1 MKNYTILLGLLFS
14 FLVSQNSFSQIASA
28 QANIINNYP
37 KNHSRFVP
45 LGQTLIFKTDG
56 SFYSKNFSNICLVVK
71 GSKSGINSGSTKIVE
86 KGKTLLYFPGKKFK
100 PNETVLVSV
109 FLNRKHGEPILS
121 YSFTTTSKDKAF
133 SYKNNLP
140 KSDIEQLNRRGKVSG
155 SKIKRAKSDP
165 NLPDDFPKYYISENS
180 NPGIGNYFINAAVRD
195 TISPEF
201 NMIIDTTGFPLFF
214 QRFPV
219 GHHENFFT
227 YHPSVNL
234 ITYYDGQDGKFVAL
248 NNSFEKVGTYK
259 AIDYFTDI
267 HELLLNEDGS
277 FWLIALDPEPVDM
290 SQLIPNGCV
299 NAIITGNIIQKID
312 ADSNLLFQWS
322 TWDHFNI
329 LDADTNIIDLTRC
342 VFDYAHVNALS
353 LDSLGNLIISSRNM
367 SEITKVDIQTGD
379 IIWRMGGNNNQFT
392 FTNDSVPFKAQH
404 NIIYLGNQQYSMFD
418 NGNSRTPP
426 YSRAITYIVDETNM
440 TATLTEDY
448 QKYNPADFTP
458 FMGSNQTLDNGSHLV
473 GWAANYQKNVF
484 TQFNSNG
491 DVEFEI
497 QSVDTFGVISYRA
510 FKYPW
515 ETSLFNFDADTLD
528 FGCNVLVGDS
538 VFASTCLTNNSE
550 DILTINGYN
559 CTDSTITLTSP
570 LPITIDA
577 NSCDTL
583 TFCFKPID
591 ELPVSAVFSAYY
603 QTDSIRIANQIRI
616 LGGGIIDNI
625 NTHSISTTTLSISPN
640 PCSQSCR
647 VSFKNHLPIQQ
658 LDIYTI
664 EGRLVKSLTVNN
676 MKSVI
681 ITNMEHG
688 IYLIKIESRE
698 QRATGKLV
706 VD

>member
-1 MKNYTILLGLLFS
+1 MKNFTIFLGLIFS
-14 FLVSQNSFSQIASA
+14 LLVVNNSFSQVVSP
-28 QANIINNYP
+28 QPDIINNYP

-45 LGQTLIFKTDG
+45 LGQTLIFKTYG
-56 SFYSKNFSNICLVVK
+56 SFYSNNLSNINFVVK

-86 KGKTLLYFPGKKFK
+86 KGKTLLYIPGKSFK

-109 FLNRKHGEPILS
+109 FLNRKQGEPILS
-121 YSFTTTSKDKAF
+121 YSFTTTSKEKAF
-133 SYKNNLP
+133 SFKNNLP
-140 KSDIEQLNRRGKVSG
+140 TSNIEQLNTMAKVSG
-155 SKIKRAKSDP
+155 SKTIRAKSDP
-165 NLPDDFPKYYISENS
+165 NLPDDFPQYYISENS
-180 NPGIGNYFINAAVRD
+180 NPGVGNYFINAAVRD
-195 TISPEF
+195 TNKPEF
-201 NMIIDTTGFPLFF
+201 NMIIDTTGFPIFF

-219 GHHENFFT
+219 EHKENFFT
-227 YHPSVNL
+227 YHPSVDL
-234 ITYYDGQDGKFVAL
+234 CTYYDSQGYKFVAL
-248 NNSFEKVGTYK
+248 NNSLKKVGTYE
-259 AIDYFTDI
+259 AIDYFTDG
-267 HELLLNEDGS
+267 HELILNEDGS

-290 SQLIPNGCV
+290 SQLYPDGCV
-299 NAIITGNIIQKID
+299 NAIVTGNIIQKID
-312 ADSNLLFQWS
+312 ADNNLLFQWS

-342 VFDYAHVNALS
+342 TFDYAHVNALS

-426 YSRAITYIVDETNM
+426 YTRAITYILDETNL

-448 QKYNPADFTP
+448 QKYDPADFTP

-473 GWAANYQKNVF
+473 GWAANYQTNVF
-484 TQFNSNG
+484 TQFNSDG

-515 ETSLFNFDADTLD
+515 ETSLFNFDTDTLD
-528 FGCNVLVGDS
+528 FGYNVLVGDS
-538 VFASTCLTNNSE
+538 VFTSTCLTNNSD
-550 DILTINGYN
+550 DILTINGYF
-559 CTDSTITLTSP
+559 CTDSTITLTTP

-583 TFCFKPID
+583 TFCFKPVD

-603 QTDSIRIANQIRI
+603 QTDSIRIANQIRL

-625 NTHSISTTTLSISPN
+625 NTHSMPTTTLSIAPN

-647 VSFKNHLPIQQ
+647 VSFSNYLPIEQ

-664 EGRLVKSLTVNN
+664 EGRLVKSINVNS
-676 MKSVI
+676 MKSVLLS
-681 ITNMEHG
+681 NMEHG
-688 IYLIKIESRE
+688 IYLIKIKGRE

-706 VD
+706 VE

>member
-14 FLVSQNSFSQIASA
+14 LLAGQNSFSQIAST

-37 KNHSRFVP
+37 KNHSMFVP

-56 SFYSKNFSNICLVVK
+56 SFYSKHFSNIYCVVK

-86 KGKTLLYFPGKKFK
+86 KGKTLLYFPEKKFK
-100 PNETVLVSV
+100 TNETVLVSV
-109 FLNRKHGEPILS
+109 FLNRKYGEPILS

-133 SYKNNLP
+133 SFNNELP
-140 KSDIEQLNRRGKVSG
+140 NSDIEQLNKMGKVLG
-155 SKIKRAKSDP
+155 SKTIRAKSDL
-165 NLPDDFPKYYISENS
+165 NLPDDFPQYYISENS
-180 NPGIGNYFINAAVRD
+180 NPGVGNYFINAAVRD
-195 TISPEF
+195 TISPEY

-219 GHHENFFT
+219 THRENFFT
-227 YHPSVNL
+227 YHPSVDL
-234 ITYYDGQDGKFVAL
+234 ITYFDEHDCKFVGL
-248 NNSFEKVGTYK
+248 NNSLEKVDTYE
-259 AIDYFTDI
+259 AINYCTDG
-267 HELLLNEDGS
+267 HELILNEDGS
-277 FWLIALDPEPVDM
+277 FWLIATDPEPVDM
-290 SQLIPNGCV
+290 SQIYPGGCA
-299 NAIITGNIIQKID
+299 NAIVKGNIIQEID
-312 ADSNLLFQWS
+312 ADNNLLFQWS

-329 LDADTNIIDLTRC
+329 LDADTNFVDFTRC
-342 VFDYAHVNALS
+342 AIDYAHVNSLS
-353 LDSLGNLIISSRNM
+353 LDSLGNLLISSRHM

-392 FTNDSVPFKAQH
+392 FTNDSVQFKGQH

-426 YSRAITYIVDETNM
+426 YSRAITYILDETNL

-448 QKYNPADFTP
+448 QKHDPADFTP

-473 GWAANYQKNVF
+473 GWAANFQKNVF
-484 TQFNSNG
+484 TQFNSDG

-497 QSVDTFGVISYRA
+497 QSVDTFGVLSYRA

-528 FGCNVLVGDS
+528 FGYNVLVGDS
-538 VFASTCLTNNSE
+538 VFTSTCLTNNSE
-550 DILTINGYN
+550 DIFTINGYY

-603 QTDSIRIANQIRI
+603 QNDSIRIANQIRM

-625 NTHSISTTTLSISPN
+625 NTHSMPTSSLSIVPN

-647 VSFKNHLPIQQ
+647 VSFNNHLPMQQ

-664 EGRLVKSLTVNN
+664 EGRLVKSITVNN

-681 ITNMEHG
+681 LSNMEHG
-688 IYLIKIESRE
+688 IYIIKIGGRE